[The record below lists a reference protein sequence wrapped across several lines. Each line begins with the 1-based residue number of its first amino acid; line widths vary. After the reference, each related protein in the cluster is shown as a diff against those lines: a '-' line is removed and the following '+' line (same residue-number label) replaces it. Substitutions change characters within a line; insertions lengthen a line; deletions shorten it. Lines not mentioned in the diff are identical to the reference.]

1 MAKLQVAGLF
11 IGADPF
17 FNSRAEQLVALAG
30 RFAIPAIY
38 PFREFAVAGGLVSYG
53 TNARNAYRVIGGY
66 AGKILKGTKPADL
79 PVQQAST
86 FEFVINLK
94 TARALGLTVP
104 PSLLAT
110 ADEVIE

>member
-1 MAKLQVAGLF
+1 M
-11 IGADPF
+11 
-17 FNSRAEQLVALAG
+17 ALAK
-30 RFAIPAIY
+30 RLAIPAMY
-38 PFREFAVAGGLVSYG
+38 PLREFAVAGGLTSYG
-53 TNARNAYRVIGGY
+53 TNSKNAYRVIGGY
-66 AGKILKGTKPADL
+66 VGKILKGTKPADL

-94 TARALGLTVP
+94 TAKRSWPHSAP